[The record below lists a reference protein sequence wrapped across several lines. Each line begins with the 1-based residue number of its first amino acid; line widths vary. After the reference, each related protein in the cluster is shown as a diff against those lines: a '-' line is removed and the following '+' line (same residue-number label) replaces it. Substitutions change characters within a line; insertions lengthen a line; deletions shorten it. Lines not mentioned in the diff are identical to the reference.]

1 MTENTKA
8 TKGIKKINR
17 LLTAFRSGIGE
28 TIPVQVVHTFMTVA
42 DRGTV
47 TTNEL
52 ADLLGSTPS
61 TVSRHLLDLSGTLR
75 SGAPG
80 YGLLNRTQDPT
91 NLRVV
96 HYTLTAKGKLLLNQL
111 VDIVED

>member
-8 TKGIKKINR
+8 TRGIKKIDR
-17 LLTAFRSGIGE
+17 LFASVRSGIGE
-28 TIPVQVVHTFMTVA
+28 TIPVQVAHTFIIVA
-42 DRGTV
+42 RQGSV

-52 ADLLGSTPS
+52 AALVGSTPS

-80 YGLLNRTQDPT
+80 YGLLNRAQDPT

>member
-1 MTENTKA
+1 MTENTK
-8 TKGIKKINR
+8 TTRGIKKIDR
-17 LLTAFRSGIGE
+17 LLGAVRSGIGE
-28 TIPVQVVHTFMTVA
+28 TIPVQVVHTFITVA
-42 DRGTV
+42 RQGSV

-52 ADLLGSTPS
+52 AELVGSTAS
-61 TVSRHLLDLSGTLR
+61 TVSRHLLDLSTTLR

-80 YGLLNRTQDPT
+80 YGLLNRAQDPT